1 MTAFEQST
9 LSLNVLHLY
18 PNWILPHV
26 IFPFRLLHLEVESFY
41 FRKNRSL
48 NSIHFFYK
56 LFHKYL
62 IRSVIIYLYNQTV
75 IIFEHWNNWLIFWK
89 QTHTNMEQL
98 FRLKKTFP
106 MENSNLEIKRPTQL
120 RIKYC
125 HISIQYLQA
134 HDLRFG
140 WNKLQ
145 FTHETWFNMN
155 LFVDI
160 KQIIK
165 KINCTRTAKMTIE
178 RTEATQSL
186 SICEFIPK
194 LLSESSITYK
204 IEFTLRSVFFC
215 YVQCS
220 LENEHRFWIRFEN
233 GKF

>member
-1 MTAFEQST
+1 M
-9 LSLNVLHLY
+9 
-18 PNWILPHV
+18 
-26 IFPFRLLHLEVESFY
+26 
-41 FRKNRSL
+41 
-48 NSIHFFYK
+48 
-56 LFHKYL
+56 
-62 IRSVIIYLYNQTV
+62 V

-89 QTHTNMEQL
+89 PTHTNIGLL
-98 FRLKKTFP
+98 FCLMKTFP

-134 HDLRFG
+134 HELRFG
-140 WNKLQ
+140 WNMI
-145 FTHETWFNMN
+145 WFNMN

-178 RTEATQSL
+178 RTEAIQSL

-204 IEFTLRSVFFC
+204 IEFTLRSVFLC
-215 YVQCS
+215 YVQWS
-220 LENEHRFWIRFEN
+220 LENENRFWIRFEN
-233 GKF
+233 GKSNSRRYSEFHGKFPKDIYKNMRLRVVITGLLKRTEKVWEGLKNDLRYQFSPHFWT